1 MGHTSQAYQYRRSSD
16 AETICNVLVA
26 LIGDVGSKSADM
38 GNGCLGS
45 DACQSNQYGKVSSLC
60 REGTVGSDAGR
71 RREDVRP
78 EGKGLLYFIP
88 LKSVDLMFKS

>member
-1 MGHTSQAYQYRRSSD
+1 MVRSH
-16 AETICNVLVA
+16 
-26 LIGDVGSKSADM
+26 
-38 GNGCLGS
+38 
-45 DACQSNQYGKVSSLC
+45 LC